1 MAGMTDATR
10 PSLAAA
16 VVLFDERRRVL
27 LTRQGYG
34 LRLWSLPGGVLEAS
48 ESPSEAAVREVIEET
63 GLHVRLVHLI
73 GVYYLRRS
81 APGLGFAFLGRFVG
95 DAEPYPQSDEI
106 AELDWFDTDAL
117 PSSTVESLATVV
129 DDAAHERVRCF
140 RTLDIEASWVPTFTQ
155 PAP

>member
-1 MAGMTDATR
+1 MTEA
-10 PSLAAA
+10 PGLSLAAA
-16 VVLFDERRRVL
+16 VVLFDQRRRVL

-34 LRLWSLPGGVLEAS
+34 RGLWSLPGGVLEAS
-48 ESPSEAAVREVIEET
+48 ESPSEAAIREVNEET
-63 GLHVRLVHLI
+63 GMRVDLVHLI

-81 APGLGFAFLGRFVG
+81 APGLGFAFRGRIVG

-117 PSSTVESLATVV
+117 PTSAVESLATVV
-129 DDAAHERVRCF
+129 DDAVHERVGCF
-140 RTLDIEASWVPTFTQ
+140 RTLDVEASWVPADTN